1 MVPPLFENSHLGFGG
16 FRNLVFFVGTPVIC
30 MGVKSESS
38 GRNEAPESR
47 DPVLGEMCREDF
59 CDSVVLWGLA
69 NTCIGTT
76 QLSLKFHARPGSRS

>member
-1 MVPPLFENSHLGFGG
+1 M
-16 FRNLVFFVGTPVIC
+16 VFFVGTPVIC

-69 NTCIGTT
+69 NTC
-76 QLSLKFHARPGSRS
+76 SRHNTAKLEVSCKAWK